1 MIRIAWSM
9 SYALRSCIFS
19 SAISRTWSRD
29 TVPTL
34 ARLGVGEPLSTPAA
48 FLSRL
53 YAGGVLVMKVNVRSS
68 YTVISAGMTV
78 SPIEAVRSLY
88 ALQNSMMLRPCGPS
102 AVPIGGAGVALPACS
117 CSLITVLTFFLLIAI
132 VLSEPLDLE
141 QVELNRGLTA
151 EHVHEHLEL
160 ALLDID
166 LGHLAMEV
174 GERSIDDANVLSD
187 LVLDVD
193 LRRRLGLHLLL
204 NPADLVL
211 VH

>member
-1 MIRIAWSM
+1 M
-9 SYALRSCIFS
+9 
-19 SAISRTWSRD
+19 
-29 TVPTL
+29 
-34 ARLGVGEPLSTPAA
+34 TPDW
-48 FLSRL
+48 F
-53 YAGGVLVMKVNVRSS
+53 
-68 YTVISAGMTV
+68 
-78 SPIEAVRSLY
+78 AVRSLY

-102 AVPIGGAGVALPACS
+102 AVPTGGAGVALPACS

-211 VH
+211 LQRYRLVFRADKGGDPGGVADDVPGLVGHHHVDQDVARENPLAHLAALTILDLHDLFGGDEDIKDLVVHIH